1 MKNYAEEYFYMIP
14 VGESCPLLEF
24 VDPMIDSFLL
34 YEESSLSENHMFKF
48 QFGDPIPQRPKMGD
62 AHNNAQHLVISDKLM
77 QVMSTMGLKNVQYL
91 PAVIEDYKNG
101 VTYDDYKVLHIYNL
115 INCMNK
121 EKSNYKAGRD
131 GKGVKWINDLV
142 IDSEVLGKI
151 PLAERL
157 VFALGE
163 KRLYMF
169 FHASVVEKIVAI
181 NPEGLKFAPITKWNS
196 RSLFEA
202 DYWEYILGE

>member
-1 MKNYAEEYFYMIP
+1 M
-14 VGESCPLLEF
+14 
-24 VDPMIDSFLL
+24 
-34 YEESSLSENHMFKF
+34 
-48 QFGDPIPQRPKMGD
+48 
-62 AHNNAQHLVISDKLM
+62 
-77 QVMSTMGLKNVQYL
+77 
-91 PAVIEDYKNG
+91 
-101 VTYDDYKVLHIYNL
+101 
-115 INCMNK
+115 

-131 GKGVKWINDLV
+131 GKGVIWINDLV
-142 IDSEVLGKI
+142 IDSEVLGNI
-151 PLAERL
+151 PLAELL

-163 KRLYMF
+163 KRLYIF